1 MSVRSAWGGAVAKC
15 LRKLEKS
22 RVAGVWGLTRS
33 RAPDFAFNTTGVVGA
48 LTEYCDGRKPYVY
61 EN

>member
-1 MSVRSAWGGAVAKC
+1 MGGAVAKC

-48 LTEYCDGRKPYVY
+48 LAEYCDGRKPYVY